1 MNNKAN
7 DLITVKYSPIT
18 TRSKLTQW
26 ISALKI
32 SKFNV
37 YHKKDI
43 NDDPTETLKQI
54 NSKIKSSKK
63 NINIIIIEEQ

>member
-26 ISALKI
+26 ISALRI
-32 SKFNV
+32 NKFNV
-37 YHKKDI
+37 IHKQEI
-43 NDDPTETLKQI
+43 NDDPAETLKLI